1 MYIKKIILIFF
12 ITSFCIGAGSLG
24 ALWYVLE
31 HPILNMIEV
40 DNQFSKKPS
49 IILDIHG
56 KEIGKFKNNTYE
68 FVSIHRI
75 PLHVINAFIAAEDW
89 NFFNHPGL
97 SFKGIIRSILVN
109 LYHGKKMQGASTITQ
124 QLVKLHFFDSK
135 KTFNR
140 KFKEQLYALLIER
153 QYSKEQILEYYL
165 NSVYFGP
172 NIYGVQ
178 TACQKFW
185 NKNIEEISQDE
196 AALLAAIICSPG
208 NYFPSHYPLSAQKRR
223 NIILNKME
231 KLHFITHELCTQLQA
246 IPVSIQDHNRCENEL
261 PIAVREYIRTSIE
274 TFLDKKVLEKGGL
287 VIQTTL
293 DSEIQKK
300 AENTIKEYR
309 KKLRLLYGG
318 DLDGALVT
326 LDVATQQIR
335 AIVTGFDYETSY
347 YNRVFS
353 AKRQQGSIFK
363 PLIYA
368 AALEAGISFC
378 DTAVDEPLTINF
390 NGKTWEPRNYNRTF
404 AGSMTLARALTY
416 SNNIISIKVL
426 LNIGAEKIVELAK
439 RCHFSGEIFPYP
451 SLALGCIDS
460 PLIEVAS
467 FFSTLAH
474 NGIYNKP
481 SIISFIQDDL
491 GKKIYS
497 TKPESER
504 VISSKITSQINKVL
518 CIGLKNKKN
527 SSSVWIDSDAISKTG
542 TTNDSRTCWFVGST
556 PELTTAIYV
565 GCDDNRPMGIKVF
578 PLHTAFQIWI
588 HFHAQL
594 LTHKKHFIYDPLLQ
608 SVYVNSKTGE
618 FCDTLNSKDIY
629 QLLV

>member
-1 MYIKKIILIFF
+1 MS
-12 ITSFCIGAGSLG
+12 TSILG
-24 ALWYVLE
+24 ALWYVLQ
-31 HPILNMIEV
+31 HPILNMINI

-56 KEIGKFKNNTYE
+56 KEIGKFKTNTYE
-68 FVSIHRI
+68 FVSINRM
-75 PLHVINAFIAAEDW
+75 PLHLINAFIAAEDW
-89 NFFNHPGL
+89 NFFNHQGL

-109 LYHGKKMQGASTITQ
+109 IYHGKKMQGASTITQ

-185 NKNIEEISQDE
+185 NKNVEEISQDE

-208 NYFPSHYPLSAQKRR
+208 NYFPTYYPLSAQKRR
-223 NIILNKME
+223 NIILKKME
-231 KLHFITHELCTQLQA
+231 KLHFISEELCSQLQN
-246 IPVSIQDHNRCENEL
+246 IPVTVIQEKENFDNQL
-261 PIAVREYIRTSIE
+261 PIAIREYIKICVGS
-274 TFLDKKVLEKGGL
+274 LCDKEILEKGGL
-287 VIQTTL
+287 TIQTTL
-293 DSEIQKK
+293 DYDIQKK
-300 AENTIKEYR
+300 AEKTIKEYR

-318 DLDGALVT
+318 DLEGAMVT
-326 LDVATQQIR
+326 LDVKTQQIR
-335 AIVTGFDYETSY
+335 AIITGFDYESSY

-353 AKRQQGSIFK
+353 AKRQQGSVFK
-363 PLIYA
+363 PLVYI
-368 AALEAGISFC
+368 AALESGINLC
-378 DTAVDEPLTINF
+378 DTAIDEPLTINF
-390 NGKTWEPRNYNRTF
+390 NGKIWEPRNYNRKF
-404 AGSMTLARALTY
+404 SGLMTLARALIY

-426 LNIGAEKIVELAK
+426 LNIGPEKIVDLAK
-439 RCHFSGEIFPYP
+439 RCHFSGDITPYP

-481 SIISFIQDDL
+481 SIISVIKDAQ
-491 GKKIYS
+491 GKKIYTAQS
-497 TKPESER
+497 KNER
-504 VISSKITSQINKVL
+504 IISSKITSQINRVL

-527 SSSVWIDSDAISKTG
+527 ITNTWIDSDAISKTG

-556 PELTTAIYV
+556 PELTTAVYV
-565 GCDDNRPMGIKVF
+565 GCDDNRPMGLKVF
-578 PLHTAFQIWI
+578 PLQTAFQIWI
-588 HFHAQL
+588 NFHSHIT
-594 LTHKKHFIYDPLLQ
+594 THKKHFINDPLLQ
-608 SVYVNSKTGE
+608 EVYVNSKTGE
-618 FCDTLNSKDIY
+618 FCNDATSKDIY
-629 QLLV
+629 PLLV